1 MNRLLYNKVTFVLL
15 IITFFTLLS
24 SFVYHNF
31 VVKEITPLIDNE
43 LDDNFNNT
51 IQLNI
56 LNGCGEPGLAAKLK
70 EYFRKREF
78 DVVEIGNFKYEV
90 DKSLVIDRIGDM
102 RSAYKVAQSIGIADS
117 MVTKN
122 IDSTMYLR
130 TTLVIGKDW
139 KNLEAFN

>member
-90 DKSLVIDRIGDM
+90 DKSIVIDRIGDM